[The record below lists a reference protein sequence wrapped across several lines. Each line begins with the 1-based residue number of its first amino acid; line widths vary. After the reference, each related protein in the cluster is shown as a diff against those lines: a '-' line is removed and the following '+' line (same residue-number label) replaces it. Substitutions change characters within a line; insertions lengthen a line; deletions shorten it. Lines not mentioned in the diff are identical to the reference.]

1 MHFKWKKEAKSVKK
15 AMSLKDELELN
26 DKPFIIKKEWICNQ
40 LNEAGIDIKIEY
52 IELYSVVNKE
62 LQEMY
67 SKDYLDNYYEQVK

>member
-1 MHFKWKKEAKSVKK
+1 MHFKLKKEAKAVKK

>member
-1 MHFKWKKEAKSVKK
+1 MHFKLKKEAKSVKK

-52 IELYSVVNKE
+52 IELYSVLNKE

>member
-1 MHFKWKKEAKSVKK
+1 
-15 AMSLKDELELN
+15 MSLKDELELN